1 MDEREGGRAD
11 GEPKLPVAWPGWW
24 RSWAGVMLILVVGFG
39 ILALFSNLTELG
51 RPFAGYLS
59 YGYISN
65 DVSHAVYETPVWWSP
80 VVNGQIQHGD
90 RLMAINDLPYTPN
103 ARREFEHAY
112 AADRT
117 VDVLVER
124 QETGE
129 QVHVELPVK
138 LLTVGD
144 FLDFKVP
151 DLLVAVAFWLL
162 ALMVLRARPE
172 SATNQVFAV
181 AAALVAMHR
190 LGANTSVTTD
200 ANLIVNLPRVGLSLA
215 AGLLGPVLIHL
226 ALVFPTPLPR
236 QPRALL
242 ALGYALG
249 LGCGIG
255 LAMTRLPFWAVVSP
269 EAGDLVDQ
277 VCYRVMM
284 YLLLAGIVA
293 LFARLI
299 WSWFRQRQT
308 RRQRRAAG
316 FVAAGLLFALPAV
329 AYFVAPIFLGFED
342 ELPAFWRGLDLRYW
356 MLAIPIAFA
365 YVIIRYQT
373 FQSLSR
379 LFIFVL
385 VLSLSGMLAAV
396 GSWIWGVTQPP
407 AYESVRPPFVT
418 LFGLIFAASLF
429 WSSQASWHGWFGRY
443 LHWEQRSYDSAR
455 SFGERVM
462 GKTSLNVLP
471 QAMARA
477 LLDELTLERAAV
489 WLWQADRRSFVLAG
503 SAGATEPPLPPILSG
518 PGRTET
524 ISSRALR
531 ANLPELL
538 PVWLQPLA
546 GHSHIEAVVTLAADG
561 APVGLLGLGQRWDEE
576 VFDDRD
582 LAVAELVGQQATL
595 FVLAATQVEELRRV
609 PDRVAQAQERERLRL
624 AGELHDTIQQ
634 FLGRLPFFLAVSRD
648 LIRADPTTAAGILD
662 RCLTDVEENAA
673 LLRGIRV
680 NLAPNQLETSLA
692 RPLQGL
698 VAHVQQRWPHL
709 RVELNV
715 RPDLDAGT
723 TQESR
728 HALYR
733 VVQQAL
739 DNAIAHAEAECLSVS
754 VWRENGRVQ
763 FAVQDDGRGSSD
775 MDRQSAEAE
784 GSFGLKSM
792 KARLEMCGGS
802 FGFESAPGQGTRV
815 YGWVPAAANDAAVAS
830 GPV

>member
-1 MDEREGGRAD
+1 MDDGDAGQAD
-11 GEPKLPVAWPGWW
+11 GERQSPVARPAWL
-24 RSWAGVMLILVVGFG
+24 RSWAGAALILVVLFG
-39 ILALFSNLTELG
+39 ILALLSNLSELE

-59 YGYISN
+59 YGYVSN
-65 DVSHAVYETPVWWSP
+65 DVSHAVYETPDWWPP

-90 RLMAINDLPYTPN
+90 SLLAINGLPYTPN
-103 ARREFEHAY
+103 ARREFERAY
-112 AADRT
+112 TAGQT

-124 QETGE
+124 EATGE
-129 QVHVELPVK
+129 RVHVELPVGP
-138 LLTVGD
+138 LTVSD
-144 FLDFKVP
+144 FLDFKLP
-151 DLLVAVAFWLL
+151 DMLVAVAFWLL

-172 SATNQVFAV
+172 SITNQTFAV
-181 AAALVAMHR
+181 LSASVAMHR
-190 LGANTSVTTD
+190 LAANTSVTTD
-200 ANLIVNLPRVGLSLA
+200 ASLIANLPRIGLCVA
-215 AGLLGPVLIHL
+215 AGLIGPLLIHL
-226 ALVFPTPLPR
+226 ALVFPMPLPR
-236 QPRALL
+236 LPRALL
-242 ALGYALG
+242 AVIYAVG
-249 LGCGIG
+249 LAAGIG
-255 LAMTRLPFWAVVSP
+255 LAVTRLPFWAAVS
-269 EAGDLVDQ
+269 AGTGDFVDQ
-277 VCYRVMM
+277 LCYRVTM
-284 YLLLAGIVA
+284 YLLLSGIVA

-316 FVAAGLLFALPAV
+316 IVAGGLLFSLPAV
-329 AYFVAPIFLGFED
+329 AYFIAPIFLGFEG

-385 VLSLSGMLAAV
+385 ILSVSGMLAAI
-396 GSWIWGVTQPP
+396 GSWAWSISRPP
-407 AYESVRPPFVT
+407 AYVGLRPPFVT
-418 LFGLIFAASLF
+418 LFILIFAASLF
-429 WSSQASWHGWFGRY
+429 WSSQASWRGWFGRY

-455 SFGERVM
+455 SFGEQVM
-462 GKTSLNVLP
+462 GKSGPHVLP
-471 QAMARA
+471 QAMAKA
-477 LLDELTLERAAV
+477 LLDELALERAGV
-489 WLWQADRRSFVLAG
+489 WLWQGDRRCFVLAG
-503 SAGATEPPLPPILSG
+503 SAGATEPPLPPTLGG
-518 PGRTET
+518 PRQSES

-531 ANLPELL
+531 TNLPGSL
-538 PVWLQPLA
+538 PAWLQPLA
-546 GHSHIEAVVTLAADG
+546 GHSHIEAVVPLLADG

-648 LIRADPTTAAGILD
+648 LIRTDPATAAAILD

-698 VAHVQQRWPHL
+698 VTHVQQRWPHL

-715 RPDLDAGT
+715 RPELDAAT

-739 DNAIAHAEAECLSVS
+739 DNAVAHAEAQNLFVS
-754 VWRENGRVQ
+754 LWRENGRIQ
-763 FAVQDDGRGSSD
+763 FAVQDDGRGSSELE
-775 MDRQSAEAE
+775 RQSAEAQ

-792 KARLEMCGGS
+792 KARVELCGGS
-802 FGFESAPGQGTRV
+802 FGIESAPGEGTRV
-815 YGWVPAAANDAAVAS
+815 YGWVPAATNDAVAAR
-830 GPV
+830 